1 MLFDEGGGSVGHG
14 QILSE
19 SDESIGFVSAA
30 AAEEW
35 RVGRTALASV
45 ARSEKRNAVA
55 FGDRRMQT
63 LLRVLKRAVHVFRLL
78 MRKEAGIRWLLA
90 EALGQIGNRKYVIL
104 IGRIVASGWMRAVV
118 GC

>member
-1 MLFDEGGGSVGHG
+1 MLFDERGGSVGHG
-14 QILSE
+14 KILSE

-30 AAEEW
+30 EEW
-35 RVGRTALASV
+35 RVGWTALASV
-45 ARSEKRNAVA
+45 ARSEKGNAVA

-78 MRKEAGIRWLLA
+78 MLKKAGIRWLLA